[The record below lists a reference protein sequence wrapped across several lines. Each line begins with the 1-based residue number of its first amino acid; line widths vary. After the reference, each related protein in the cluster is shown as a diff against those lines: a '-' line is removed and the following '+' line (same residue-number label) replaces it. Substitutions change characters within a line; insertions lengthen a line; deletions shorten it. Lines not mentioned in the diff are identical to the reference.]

1 MGNSDRLI
9 AAISRIHAAG
19 LDSTVWPE
27 ALSLVTDL
35 IGGNG
40 ASLEFLNRPSLQPH
54 GMYTHGLPDVS
65 LNPYIE
71 HYAAV
76 CPRLPYAARQA
87 AGAICFDGL
96 CASEAE
102 MDSNPFYA
110 ELLAPLDMRYFVGA
124 VIATSPQELV
134 ISGVQL
140 SRKQG
145 HPGAAKI
152 KIMAALVPHIQQATD
167 VMRRLGNLANL
178 QRSFED
184 ILNWLADGVLS
195 FRPMAA
201 CATLMLP
208 RRKFFAVMTDRDAS
222 RCRRV
227 RVAQAGA
234 QFAGAMRAV
243 AKLRDGDVTDMKGAD
258 FIAEARSGAP
268 PFSISIR
275 PASAAADLS
284 DDILALMFIHDPL
297 TRDAASVELLRQ
309 AFGLTPAEADV
320 ANGLRMGLSPGHL
333 CARPQDQSQ
342 HRLHPYPA
350 HQGQVGCT
358 RMTELIRSST
368 ISRSRW
374 CTNAEAIWVRL
385 NPMMVD
391 RRGINRGS
399 YSL

>member
-184 ILNWLADGVLS
+184 ILNWLADGVLKLS
-195 FRPMAA
+195 ADGSVRYANVAA
-201 CATLMLP
+201 QKIL
-208 RRKFFAVMTDRDAS
+208 RRNDGIAM
-222 RCRRV
+222 RRGV
-227 RVAQAGA
+227 VEFVSAQAGA

-320 ANGLRMGLSPGHL
+320 ANGLRMGLSPDTF
-333 CARPQDQSQ
+333 ARDRKISPNTVYT
-342 HRLHPYPA
+342 HIRRIKA
-350 HQGQVGCT
+350 KVGCT
-358 RMTELIRSST
+358 RMTELIRKLDDIQVT
-368 ISRSRW
+368 VVHKR
-374 CTNAEAIWVRL
+374 
-385 NPMMVD
+385 
-391 RRGINRGS
+391 
-399 YSL
+399 

>member
-19 LDSTVWPE
+19 LDSTVRPE

-178 QRSFED
+178 QR
-184 ILNWLADGVLS
+184 
-195 FRPMAA
+195 
-201 CATLMLP
+201 
-208 RRKFFAVMTDRDAS
+208 
-222 RCRRV
+222 
-227 RVAQAGA
+227 
-234 QFAGAMRAV
+234 
-243 AKLRDGDVTDMKGAD
+243 
-258 FIAEARSGAP
+258 ARSKT
-268 PFSISIR
+268 S
-275 PASAAADLS
+275 
-284 DDILALMFIHDPL
+284 
-297 TRDAASVELLRQ
+297 
-309 AFGLTPAEADV
+309 
-320 ANGLRMGLSPGHL
+320 
-333 CARPQDQSQ
+333 
-342 HRLHPYPA
+342 
-350 HQGQVGCT
+350 
-358 RMTELIRSST
+358 
-368 ISRSRW
+368 
-374 CTNAEAIWVRL
+374 
-385 NPMMVD
+385 
-391 RRGINRGS
+391 
-399 YSL
+399 

>member
-76 CPRLPYAARQA
+76 CPRLPYAARQV
-87 AGAICFDGL
+87 AGAICYDGL
-96 CASEAE
+96 CTSEAE

-145 HPGAAKI
+145 HPGSAKI

-184 ILNWLADGVLS
+184 ILNWLADGVLKLLADGS
-195 FRPMAA
+195 VRYANLAA
-201 CATLMLP
+201 QKIL
-208 RRKFFAVMTDRDAS
+208 RRNDGIAMRRGAVEFVS
-222 RCRRV
+222 
-227 RVAQAGA
+227 AQAGA
-234 QFAGAMRAV
+234 QFAGAMQAV

-320 ANGLRMGLSPGHL
+320 ANGLRMGLSPDTF
-333 CARPQDQSQ
+333 ARDRKISPNTVYT
-342 HRLHPYPA
+342 HIRRIKA
-350 HQGQVGCT
+350 KVGCT
-358 RMTELIRSST
+358 RMAELIRKLDDIQVT
-368 ISRSRW
+368 VVHKR
-374 CTNAEAIWVRL
+374 
-385 NPMMVD
+385 
-391 RRGINRGS
+391 
-399 YSL
+399 

>member
-1 MGNSDRLI
+1 
-9 AAISRIHAAG
+9 
-19 LDSTVWPE
+19 
-27 ALSLVTDL
+27 
-35 IGGNG
+35 
-40 ASLEFLNRPSLQPH
+40 
-54 GMYTHGLPDVS
+54 
-65 LNPYIE
+65 
-71 HYAAV
+71 
-76 CPRLPYAARQA
+76 
-87 AGAICFDGL
+87 
-96 CASEAE
+96 

-184 ILNWLADGVLS
+184 ILNWLADGVLKLS
-195 FRPMAA
+195 ADGSVRYANVAA
-201 CATLMLP
+201 QKIL
-208 RRKFFAVMTDRDAS
+208 RRNDGIAM
-222 RCRRV
+222 RRGV
-227 RVAQAGA
+227 VEFVSAQAGA

-320 ANGLRMGLSPGHL
+320 ANGLRMGLSPDTF
-333 CARPQDQSQ
+333 ARDRKISPNTVYT
-342 HRLHPYPA
+342 HIRRIKA
-350 HQGQVGCT
+350 KVGCT
-358 RMTELIRSST
+358 RMTELIRKLDDIQVT
-368 ISRSRW
+368 VVHKR
-374 CTNAEAIWVRL
+374 
-385 NPMMVD
+385 
-391 RRGINRGS
+391 
-399 YSL
+399 